1 MSTGDKLVLID
12 ADDLEILYDINF
24 DVNKVHDILLWNG
37 KLYVN
42 GLLPNEQGWRLAVY
56 EGNTCLYQTDIII
69 PYDMSIAY
77 MNGLMD
83 FGTFEKLEEK

>member
-1 MSTGDKLVLID
+1 M
-12 ADDLEILYDINF
+12 
-24 DVNKVHDILLWNG
+24 
-37 KLYVN
+37 N